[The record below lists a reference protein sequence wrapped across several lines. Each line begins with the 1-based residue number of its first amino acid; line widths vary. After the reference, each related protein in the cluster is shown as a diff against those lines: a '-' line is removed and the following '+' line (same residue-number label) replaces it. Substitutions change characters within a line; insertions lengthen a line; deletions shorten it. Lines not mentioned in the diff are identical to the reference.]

1 MDLASASAEN
11 FQALIEQ
18 TFRINGDDQHAL
30 VLVEVESRKRVL
42 ESGRAPFTLLFR
54 AQSSEVMPQGTY
66 RLEHESLGSIDLFLV
81 PIGQDDSHVQYEAI
95 FN

>member
-1 MDLASASAEN
+1 MDLASASAES

-18 TFRINGDDQHAL
+18 AFRVSGEHQHSL
-30 VLVEVESRKRVL
+30 VLMEVESRPRVL

-54 AQSSEVMPQGTY
+54 AQGNEVMPQGTY

-81 PIGQDDSHVQYEAI
+81 PTEQGDSHVLYEAM